1 MILNPQSLNTHDQ
14 HNYRIL
20 SRIDSEK
27 RITQRSIAGELGIAL
42 GLTNLLIKRLVKKG
56 YVKTGKAIKGKR
68 IRYLLTPQGIAE
80 KTRLSIGY
88 LENTIRLYTETKDK
102 IRRSLLNLAGLT
114 GEENRR
120 QRVVFYGAGEVAE
133 IAYIALD
140 RSLFELVGVVDDRK
154 QGQQFFDLVVGSPEE
169 LSWDGAGCPDLVVV
183 TTFRKSQQID
193 NRLENLKI
201 PSEQI
206 VFL

>member
-1 MILNPQSLNTHDQ
+1 MILTPKSLNTHDQ

-20 SRIDSEK
+20 SRIDSGK

-42 GLTNLLIKRLVKKG
+42 GLANLLVKRLVKKG
-56 YVKTGKAIKGKR
+56 YVKTKAIKGKR

-102 IRRSLLNLAGLT
+102 IRRSLLNLASLT

-154 QGQQFFDLVVGSPEE
+154 QGHQFFDHVVGSPEE
-169 LSWDGAGCPDLVVV
+169 LSWDGADCPDLVVV

>member
-1 MILNPQSLNTHDQ
+1 MILNPKSLNTHDQ

-20 SRIDSEK
+20 SKIDSGK
-27 RITQRSIAGELGIAL
+27 RITQRSIAREQGIAL
-42 GLTNLLIKRLVKKG
+42 GLVNLLIKRLVKKG
-56 YVKTGKAIKGKR
+56 YVKTSNAIKGKR
-68 IRYLLTPQGIAE
+68 IKYILTPQGIAE
-80 KTRLSIGY
+80 KTRLSIRY

-102 IRRSLLNLAGLT
+102 IRTSLLNLARLT

-154 QGQQFFDLVVGSPEE
+154 QGHQFFDHVVGSPEE
-169 LSWDGAGCPDLVVV
+169 LSCDGADCPDLVVV
-183 TTFRKSQQID
+183 TTFRKSQEIA
-193 NRLENLKI
+193 NRLEGFKI
-201 PSEQI
+201 PSEK
-206 VFL
+206 VAFL

>member
-1 MILNPQSLNTHDQ
+1 MTLNPKSLKTHDQ

-20 SRIDSEK
+20 SRIDSGK
-27 RITQRSIAGELGIAL
+27 RITQRSIAHELGIAL
-42 GLTNLLIKRLVKKG
+42 GLANLLIKRLVKKG
-56 YVKTGKAIKGKR
+56 YVKTGRAIKGKR

-114 GEENRR
+114 GEENKR

-154 QGQQFFDLVVGSPEE
+154 QGQQFFDHVVGAPEE
-169 LSWDGAGCPDLVVV
+169 LSCEGADCPDLVVV
-183 TTFRKSQQID
+183 TTFRKSQQIG
-193 NRLENLKI
+193 NRLESFKI
-201 PSEQI
+201 PLEKI
-206 VFL
+206 AFL

>member
-1 MILNPQSLNTHDQ
+1 MTLNPKSLKTHDQ

-20 SRIDSEK
+20 SRIDSGK
-27 RITQRSIAGELGIAL
+27 RITQRSIAHELGIAL
-42 GLTNLLIKRLVKKG
+42 GLANLLIKRLVKKG
-56 YVKTGKAIKGKR
+56 YVKTGRAIKGKR
-68 IRYLLTPQGIAE
+68 IRYLLTPQGISE

-114 GEENRR
+114 GEENKR

-154 QGQQFFDLVVGSPEE
+154 QGQQFFDHVVGAPEE
-169 LSWDGAGCPDLVVV
+169 LSCEGADCPDLVVV
-183 TTFRKSQQID
+183 TTFRKSQQIG
-193 NRLENLKI
+193 NRLESFKI
-201 PSEQI
+201 PLEKI
-206 VFL
+206 AFL

>member
-1 MILNPQSLNTHDQ
+1 MILNPKSLNTHDQ

-20 SRIDSEK
+20 SKIDSGK
-27 RITQRSIAGELGIAL
+27 RITQRSIARELGIAL
-42 GLTNLLIKRLVKKG
+42 GLANLLIKRLVKKG
-56 YVKTGKAIKGKR
+56 YVKTSNAIKGKR

-102 IRRSLLNLAGLT
+102 IRSSLLNLARLT
-114 GEENRR
+114 GAENR

-140 RSLFELVGVVDDRK
+140 RSLFELVGIVDDRK
-154 QGQQFFDLVVGSPEE
+154 QGHQFFDHVVGSPEE
-169 LSWDGAGCPDLVVV
+169 LSCDGADCPDLVVV
-183 TTFRKSQQID
+183 TTFRKSQEIA
-193 NRLENLKI
+193 NRLESFEI
-201 PSEQI
+201 PSEKI
-206 VFL
+206 AFL

>member
-1 MILNPQSLNTHDQ
+1 MNTHDQ

-20 SRIDSEK
+20 SKIDSGK
-27 RITQRSIAGELGIAL
+27 QITQRSIAHELGIAL
-42 GLTNLLIKRLVKKG
+42 GLANLLIKRLVKKG
-56 YVKTGKAIKGKR
+56 YVKTSNAIKGKR
-68 IRYLLTPQGIAE
+68 IKYILTPQGIAE

-102 IRRSLLNLAGLT
+102 IRTSLLNLARLT

-154 QGQQFFDLVVGSPEE
+154 QGHQFFDHVVGSPEE
-169 LSWDGAGCPDLVVV
+169 LSGNGADCPDLVVV
-183 TTFRKSQQID
+183 TTFRKSQEIA
-193 NRLENLKI
+193 NRLENLNI

>member
-1 MILNPQSLNTHDQ
+1 MNTHDQ

-20 SRIDSEK
+20 SKIGSGK
-27 RITQRSIAGELGIAL
+27 QITQRSIARELGIAL
-42 GLTNLLIKRLVKKG
+42 GLANLLFKRLVKKG
-56 YVKTGKAIKGKR
+56 YVKTSNAIKGKR
-68 IRYLLTPQGIAE
+68 IKYILTPRGIAE

-102 IRRSLLNLAGLT
+102 IRSSLLNLARLT

-140 RSLFELVGVVDDRK
+140 RSLFELVGVVDDCK
-154 QGQQFFDLVVGSPEE
+154 QGHQFFDHVVGSPEE
-169 LSWDGAGCPDLVVV
+169 LSCDGADCPDLVVV
-183 TTFRKSQQID
+183 TTFRKSQEIA
-193 NRLENLKI
+193 NRLEGFKI
-201 PSEQI
+201 PSEKI
-206 VFL
+206 AFL

>member
-1 MILNPQSLNTHDQ
+1 MILNPKSLNTHDQ

-20 SRIDSEK
+20 SKIDSGK
-27 RITQRSIAGELGIAL
+27 RITQRSVARELGIAL
-42 GLTNLLIKRLVKKG
+42 GLANLLIKRLVNKG
-56 YVKTGKAIKGKR
+56 YVKTRAIKGKR

-102 IRRSLLNLAGLT
+102 IRRSLLNLARLP

-133 IAYIALD
+133 IAYVALD
-140 RSLFELVGVVDDRK
+140 RSLFELVGVVDDCK
-154 QGQQFFDLVVGSPEE
+154 QGHQFFDHVVGSPEE
-169 LSWDGAGCPDLVVV
+169 LSCDGADCPDLVVV
-183 TTFRKSQQID
+183 TTFRKSQEIG
-193 NRLENLKI
+193 NRLESFKI
-201 PSEQI
+201 PSEKI
-206 VFL
+206 AFL